1 MSFFRSISKIL
12 FMFFLF
18 TKSSTSFSEIVSI
31 RGLVFSDFRI
41 NKIIANNKT
50 TSGYLTIENTN
61 KKSERLVYVESNFSE
76 KTELHNMIVRNDIMK
91 MKHMDDGV
99 IIKANS
105 KLTFKPGSYH
115 IMFIK
120 LLKPLQINNKYEV
133 RFMFQNAGSILL
145 KIPVKGRIITPEEKK
160 AHHHH

>member
-1 MSFFRSISKIL
+1 MTFFRSISKIL
-12 FMFFLF
+12 FMVFLF
-18 TKSSTSFSEIVSI
+18 TKSSTSFSETVSI
-31 RGLVFSDFRI
+31 KGLVFSDFRI
-41 NKIIANNKT
+41 NKVIVNNKT

-91 MKHMDDGV
+91 MKHMDEGV

-105 KLTFKPGSYH
+105 KLAFKPGSYH

-133 RFMFQNAGSILL
+133 RFMFENAGSILL
-145 KIPVKGRIITPEEKK
+145 KIPVKGRITAPEEKK
-160 AHHHH
+160 THHRH

>member
-1 MSFFRSISKIL
+1 MSLFRSICKIL
-12 FMFFLF
+12 LIVFLL
-18 TKSSTSFSEIVSI
+18 TKSSTSFSETVSI

-41 NKIIANNKT
+41 NEVVANNKI

-91 MKHMDDGV
+91 MKHMDEGV